1 MKERIWK
8 IAKTLTIVSAVLF
21 VLSLIVYFF
30 NLDMKLAARCRRRWT
45 WYMTD
50 ARGTAGCRWLPGW
63 HADRKE

>member
-30 NLDMKLAARCRRRWT
+30 NLDMKQKAMDMVYDRRKR
-45 WYMTD
+45 
-50 ARGTAGCRWLPGW
+50 
-63 HADRKE
+63 DRRL

>member
-30 NLDMKLAARCRRRWT
+30 NLDMKLAAQMQKAMDMVYDRRKRDRSCLLYT
-45 WYMTD
+45 SPSPRD
-50 ARGTAGCRWLPGW
+50 RG
-63 HADRKE
+63 

>member
-30 NLDMKLAARCRRRWT
+30 NLDMKLAAQMQKAQDMVYDRRKR
-45 WYMTD
+45 
-50 ARGTAGCRWLPGW
+50 
-63 HADRKE
+63 DRRL

>member
-30 NLDMKLAARCRRRWT
+30 NLDM
-45 WYMTD
+45 TD
-50 ARGTAGCRWLPGW
+50 ARGTAGCRWLSGW
-63 HADRKE
+63 LCSQEGVKI